1 MNRDQIIGLNLAI
14 GFVCSYAFV
23 WGFPLVYNIQQLI
36 VYTYQST
43 PENAPILLAGAY
55 GILFILM
62 YGLVGF
68 YCMSIAMCE
77 IYNTSVEYIKE
88 RRDTL

>member
-1 MNRDQIIGLNLAI
+1 MNRNQTIGLNLTI

-23 WGFPLVYNIQQLI
+23 WGFPLAFNIHTI
-36 VYTYQST
+36 VHNTYPT
-43 PENAPILLAGAY
+43 VIENVPIILQATYGLL
-55 GILFILM
+55 FFLM